1 MKESWHAILGLSPSK
16 LFLIFKVQ
24 HKMME
29 KYLMEVP
36 ANQMLKSVLLPQDN
50 MGEKS
55 ALSSS
60 LPLQVGMLLKVEAP
74 Q

>member
-1 MKESWHAILGLSPSK
+1 
-16 LFLIFKVQ
+16 
-24 HKMME
+24 
-29 KYLMEVP
+29 MEVP